1 MRRILL
7 ITIALSVWMWA
18 DAVRYTRSDAGI
30 VTDNK
35 TGLQWQDYY
44 SDNGDTVKSAKW
56 TDAIAYCEDLSL
68 GGHDDWRLPNFNE
81 LYYIADRSR
90 RNPAIDSTFKKARP
104 GYYWSST
111 SFVGGEVNA
120 WDVRF
125 SYGNDGWGNK
135 SRSSYVRCVRAGE

>member
-35 TGLQWQDYY
+35 TGLQWQDDY
-44 SDNGDTVKSAKW
+44 SDNGGDTKYAKW
-56 TDAIAYCEDLSL
+56 TDAIAYCEGLSL

-81 LYYIADRSR
+81 LYYLADRSR
-90 RNPAIDSTFKKARP
+90 RNPAIDPTFQNTRS
-104 GYYWSST
+104 GHYWSST
-111 SFVGGEVNA
+111 SIVGYEDNA
-120 WDVRF
+120 WYVDF
-125 SYGNDGWGNK
+125 NDGNDLWYFK
-135 SRSSYVRCVRAGE
+135 SYSNYVRCVRAGE